1 MDAASGSA
9 AEEAE
14 AHLREPI
21 TAAGGGGCSKH
32 VWAVSQSRRAGEH
45 ITHSLAPFCACF
57 LLTFAGLPLS
67 GGHISKEGGQH
78 LRTQLRL
85 FIKERIDGG

>member
-21 TAAGGGGCSKH
+21 TAGPGGGG
-32 VWAVSQSRRAGEH
+32 GH
-45 ITHSLAPFCACF
+45 ITHSLAPFGACF
-57 LLTFAGLPLS
+57 LLTFAGLWLS
-67 GGHISKEGGQH
+67 GGHISKGAN
-78 LRTQLRL
+78 
-85 FIKERIDGG
+85 I

>member
-21 TAAGGGGCSKH
+21 TAAGGWCSEH
-32 VWAVSQSRRAGEH
+32 VWAVSQSRRVGEH
-45 ITHSLAPFCACF
+45 ITHSLAPFGACF

-67 GGHISKEGGQH
+67 GGHISKGGQR
-78 LRTQLRL
+78 LRTPLRL
-85 FIKERIDGG
+85 FIKKRIDGG